1 VATVGLAAGVT
12 DRILSLPGWLVLV
25 LVFAFPALEASAFLG
40 FVFPGE
46 IAVILGGVAA
56 SRGMVPLWAVIAAAV
71 SGAIIG
77 DSIGY
82 LIGRR
87 WGTHLLQGT
96 VGRLPVIRTHLDKNL
111 ESARAYVQRRQGSA
125 VFFGRF
131 TAALRAL
138 VPGLAGLS
146 DVHYPTFLAYNVAGG
161 TLWGAGFA
169 VLGYVAGASYHRVEK
184 IAGQAGLILLGVIV
198 AGLITSRLVRRFAAR
213 SPGLKAVGDRLAA
226 TPPLAWVRRRFPA
239 QVAWG
244 RRRLD
249 AHSPRG
255 FWLTFTVAAGALA
268 AWAFGGLTQ
277 DVTGHDDTALADPH
291 VTTWVVAHRTEWLTS
306 ALKVLTWLG
315 STAVII
321 PAGLAI
327 GLYFLIRRR
336 DWRPLAVLT
345 AAVAGAVG
353 LWLIIKPLVGR
364 PRPPA
369 AIWIGHYP
377 GAAFPS
383 GHATQ
388 SIAFYAMLAIVLGA
402 GLSVRRRALLWSAA
416 ALVVLIV
423 GASRIYLGAHWLTD
437 VLAGYALGACWV
449 AIVVAVLLITSSG
462 TGRVRPVRERGQAP
476 TPGHQNRQKP
486 HSPASRPAKARYAA
500 TGPASGTAARR
511 RAQPRVRRTSL
522 TRRTAPRAAAD
533 VADRLGSTADHAH
546 AWQGTE
552 PNRHAAACQRWLVAR
567 MQPQSP
573 GVRPLRGGRGDVRLL
588 WVTELGRS
596 SKDDVERFVER
607 APAASPCNV
616 CFLGIGVWYL
626 RR

>member
-1 VATVGLAAGVT
+1 VVTVGLAASVI
-12 DRILSLPGWLVLV
+12 DRILALPGWLVLM
-25 LVFAFPALEASAFLG
+25 LVFAFPALEASAFVG

-56 SRGMVPLWAVIAAAV
+56 SRGTVPLWAVIAAAV

-77 DSIGY
+77 DSVGY
-82 LIGRR
+82 LVGRR
-87 WGTHLLQGT
+87 WGTHLLHGT
-96 VGRLPVIRTHLDKNL
+96 VGRLPVIRTHLDKHL
-111 ESARAYVQRRQGSA
+111 DSARAYVQRRKGSA

-131 TAALRAL
+131 TAALRVL

-146 DVHYPTFLAYNVAGG
+146 EVHYPAFLVYNVAGG

-169 VLGYVAGASYHRVEK
+169 VLGYVAGASYHRVEH
-184 IAGQAGLILLGVIV
+184 IAGQAGLVLLGVIV
-198 AGLITSRLVRRFAAR
+198 AGLIASRLVRRFAAR
-213 SPGLKAVGDRLAA
+213 APGLKAVGDHLATA
-226 TPPLAWVRRRFPA
+226 PPLAWFRRRFPV

-249 AHSPRG
+249 ARSPRG

-277 DVTGHDDTALADPH
+277 DVTGHDDAALADPD
-291 VTTWVVAHRTEWLTS
+291 VTAWVIAHRTGWLTS

-321 PAGLAI
+321 PACLAT

-336 DWRPLAVLT
+336 TWRPLALLA

-353 LWLIIKPLVGR
+353 LYGIVKPVVGR
-364 PRPPA
+364 PGPPA
-369 AIWIGHYP
+369 AIWIGHFS

-402 GLSVRRRALLWSAA
+402 GLSFRRRAILWSAA

-437 VLAGYALGACWV
+437 VLAGYALGTAWV
-449 AIVVAVLLITSSG
+449 AIVVAVLLTTSRG
-462 TGRVRPVRERGQAP
+462 TGKAKAVQDQGHAP
-476 TPGHQNRQKP
+476 TSEN
-486 HSPASRPAKARYAA
+486 
-500 TGPASGTAARR
+500 
-511 RAQPRVRRTSL
+511 
-522 TRRTAPRAAAD
+522 
-533 VADRLGSTADHAH
+533 
-546 AWQGTE
+546 
-552 PNRHAAACQRWLVAR
+552 PNRHKAA
-567 MQPQSP
+567 
-573 GVRPLRGGRGDVRLL
+573 
-588 WVTELGRS
+588 
-596 SKDDVERFVER
+596 
-607 APAASPCNV
+607 
-616 CFLGIGVWYL
+616 
-626 RR
+626 